1 MTSTPKL
8 TYYNGLMWRTTTLPD
23 GTLAVQP
30 LSREDNGSLVAR
42 AQVRR
47 YRKLGVRTR
56 AELARRLAGSA

>member
-42 AQVRR
+42 AEVRR
-47 YRKLGVRTR
+47 YRKPSR
-56 AELARRLAGSA
+56 A